1 MAILTATL
9 ATLARRIFKA
19 CGCSLGQN
27 CGRQFLQFVGYR
39 RKLVPRISGGHTAG
53 ATPVPIP
60 NTEVKPRR
68 ADDTARVTV
77 WERRSLPGLKSPR
90 AGAEKTNGPLILSVG
105 RFRFYSLCR
114 SHLMIGAPRRLTARR
129 LTASSRAGLV
139 QVRVRQKGSQVLFR
153 HATD

>member
-19 CGCSLGQN
+19 CGCSLKQN
-27 CGRQFLQFVGYR
+27 CGRQLLQFVGHR

-53 ATPVPIP
+53 VTPVPIP

-77 WERRSLPGLKSPR
+77 WERRSPPGLKTKAE
-90 AGAEKTNGPLILSVG
+90 AGKNCFGLFFSRQCNRLPTRESARFWWPALSGNPDESRFLQNTLPKVHRILD
-105 RFRFYSLCR
+105 
-114 SHLMIGAPRRLTARR
+114 AAQPA
-129 LTASSRAGLV
+129 
-139 QVRVRQKGSQVLFR
+139 
-153 HATD
+153 